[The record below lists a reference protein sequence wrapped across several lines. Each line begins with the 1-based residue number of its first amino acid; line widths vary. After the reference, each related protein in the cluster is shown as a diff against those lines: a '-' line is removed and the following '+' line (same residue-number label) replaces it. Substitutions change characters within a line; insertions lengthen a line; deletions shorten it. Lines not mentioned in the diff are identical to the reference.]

1 MPELMINR
9 RRLIETSLLAGT
21 GLLAPAVL
29 RLDTA
34 PASDGFI
41 VLRAGKAEASLLGEG
56 EAKTPIWT
64 YNGVTP
70 GPTLRAR
77 RGDVMRVRLVNEL
90 DQPTTIHWHG
100 IRIANAMDGVA
111 GMTQEPVPP
120 GGTFDYVFEVPDAGT
135 FWYHTHNRSWEQ
147 LARGLYGL
155 LIVEEP
161 EPYPVD
167 RELQLVFDDWSLTRE
182 GKINEETLGNL
193 HDWAHRGRLGNWLTV
208 NGTSAPAIPV
218 SSGERLRLRLAN
230 TANARVLSFDFPG
243 HEPWLISLDGHPV
256 SPRKLEDGRIEL
268 APAQRADLV
277 LDARLEP
284 GSTGEIREVGNG
296 DPYKAA
302 SFTYWEN
309 QTVEKRHRGD
319 PRPLPSQWGLRNP
332 DLANARKVELEMGG
346 GAMGRMDKAVLNGE
360 TMGWREL
367 VGNRRVW
374 AFNGI
379 AGDMDK
385 PLTRVRRGDTIAI
398 RMANNTAWQHA
409 MHLHG
414 HHFTTTELN
423 DKRVEKIE
431 WRDTVLMEPD
441 ETRTIAFVADNPGK
455 WLLHCHMVE
464 HMAAGMNTWIHVK
477 S

>member
-1 MPELMINR
+1 MPGIRINR
-9 RRLIETSLLAGT
+9 RRFIETSLCAGT
-21 GLLAPAVL
+21 GLMAPAVL
-29 RLDTA
+29 HLDSA
-34 PASDGFI
+34 LASDGFV
-41 VLRAGKAEASLLGEG
+41 VLRAGKAEASLLGAA

-77 RGDVMRVRLVNEL
+77 RGDTMRVRLVNEL

-155 LIVEEP
+155 LIVDDP

-167 RELQLVFDDWSLTRE
+167 RELPLVFDDWSLTRE
-182 GKINEETLGNL
+182 GSIDEETLGNL

-208 NGTSAPAIPV
+208 NGTSAPAIAV
-218 SSGERLRLRLAN
+218 TSGERLRLRLAN
-230 TANARVLSFDFPG
+230 TANARVLAFDFPG
-243 HEPWLISLDGHPV
+243 HEPWLIALDGHPV
-256 SPRKLEDGRIEL
+256 VPRKLPNARADL
-268 APAQRADLV
+268 APAQRADLI
-277 LDARLEP
+277 LDAALEP
-284 GSTGEIREVGNG
+284 GSTALIREVGNG

-302 SFTYWEN
+302 SFTYREN
-309 QTVEKRHRGD
+309 ETVEKRLRRD
-319 PRPLPSQWGLRNP
+319 PGPLASDWGLAEP
-332 DLANARKVELEMGG
+332 DLANARDLELEMAG
-346 GAMGRMDKAVLNGE
+346 GAMGRMDNAVFNGE
-360 TMGWREL
+360 VMGWREL
-367 VGNRRVW
+367 VSNRRVW

-379 AGDMDK
+379 AGDMEK
-385 PLTRVRRGDTIAI
+385 PLAEIRRGETVAI
-398 RMANNTAWQHA
+398 RMVNDTAWQHA

-423 DKRVEKIE
+423 RKRAEELE
-431 WRDTVLMEPD
+431 WRDTVLMQPD

>member
-1 MPELMINR
+1 MSGIQISR
-9 RRLIETSLLAGT
+9 RRFIETSLLAGT
-21 GLLAPAVL
+21 GIIAPAVL
-29 RLDTA
+29 RLDNA
-34 PASDGFI
+34 LASDGFT
-41 VLRAGKAEASLLGEG
+41 VLRAGKAEASLLGAG
-56 EAKTPIWT
+56 EAKTPVWT

-77 RGDVMRVRLVNEL
+77 RGDTMRIRLVNEL

-100 IRIANAMDGVA
+100 IRIENAMDGVA

-120 GGTFDYVFEVPDAGT
+120 GGAFDYVFKVPDAGT

-161 EPYPVD
+161 EAYPVD
-167 RELQLVFDDWSLTRE
+167 RDLQLVFDDWSLTRE
-182 GKINEETLGNL
+182 GKINDETLGNL

-208 NGTSAPAIPV
+208 NGTSAPEISV
-218 SSGERLRLRLAN
+218 TSGERLRVRLAN

-243 HEPWLISLDGHPV
+243 HEPWLVALDGHPV
-256 SPRKLEDGRIEL
+256 SPRKLPEGRVEL

-277 LDARLEP
+277 LDARLDP
-284 GSTGEIREVGNG
+284 GSTSEIREVGNG

-302 SFTYWEN
+302 SFKYREN
-309 QTVEKRHRGD
+309 QTADKRLEGD
-319 PRPLPSQWGLRNP
+319 PSPLPSQWGLRKP

-367 VGNRRVW
+367 VSNRMVW

-379 AGDMDK
+379 AGDMEK
-385 PLTRVRRGDTIAI
+385 PLAEIKLGETVAI
-398 RMANNTAWQHA
+398 RMVNNTAWQHA
-409 MHLHG
+409 MHVHG
-414 HHFTTTELN
+414 HHFTTAVLN
-423 DKRVEKIE
+423 DKRVEEIE
-431 WRDTVLMEPD
+431 WRDTVLMQPE